1 MHKKHHMNKNYY
13 FSQIYNFVLSWYN
26 IKMVKLTREEYN
38 LIAKSR
44 GIKEPQNM
52 STKKLINKLNR
63 HDNKRKHKKYQEQE

>member
-1 MHKKHHMNKNYY
+1 
-13 FSQIYNFVLSWYN
+13 
-26 IKMVKLTREEYN
+26 MVKLTREEYN

-52 STKKLINKLNR
+52 SPKKLINKLNR

>member
-1 MHKKHHMNKNYY
+1 MYKKHHMNKNYY

-52 STKKLINKLNR
+52 SPKKLINKLNR